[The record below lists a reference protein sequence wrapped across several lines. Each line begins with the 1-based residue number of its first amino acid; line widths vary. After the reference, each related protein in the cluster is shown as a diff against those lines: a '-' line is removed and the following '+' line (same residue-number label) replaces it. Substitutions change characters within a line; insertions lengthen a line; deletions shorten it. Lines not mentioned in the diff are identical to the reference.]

1 MCHTFGHLQ
10 SKYNATS
17 EVFVPCKNCQTSPVI
32 SRRYSGEVLC
42 QACFFKSVEKNV
54 EKELR
59 GQIKTLVD
67 NSDIKINKVGI
78 GLSGGKDSSVAL
90 FLLDKFC
97 KMRGIEIVGL
107 SVDEGIEGY
116 RSESLKCAKSICD
129 RLEINHNIFSYKE
142 LIGTTLSELLVTN
155 PPEASPC
162 SPCGVLRRRSLNQM
176 SKISEVD
183 CIVLGHNLDDFSQ
196 TVLMNHS
203 RGDISRL
210 VRMAPHQ
217 YVQVGFVPRLLP
229 LRRVPEQEVYLYA
242 ILRGLE
248 FHDGDCPYAAKAQR
262 NLFRKILLDLE
273 SKQPGTR
280 HSLLNGMEKI
290 RQNTPPPSTLT
301 LCPSC
306 DEPSG
311 GEGPCVFCREFGS
324 FAV

>member
-1 MCHTFGHLQ
+1 M
-10 SKYNATS
+10 
-17 EVFVPCKNCQTSPVI
+17 PCENCKTSPVI

-42 QACFFKSVEKNV
+42 RICFFKSVEKNT

-59 GQIKTLVD
+59 RQIKTLTV
-67 NSDIKINKVGI
+67 NSDIEINKIGI
-78 GLSGGKDSSVAL
+78 GLSGGKDSCVAL
-90 FLLDKFC
+90 YLLNKFC
-97 KMRGIEIVGL
+97 KTRGIEIIGL
-107 SVDEGIEGY
+107 SVDEGIDGY
-116 RSESLKCAKSICD
+116 RSESLDCAKSNCD
-129 RLEINHNIFSYKE
+129 NLGIDLRIFSYKD

-162 SPCGVLRRRSLNQM
+162 SPCGILRRRSLNQM
-176 SKISEVD
+176 SKVSEVD
-183 CIVLGHNLDDFSQ
+183 CLVLGHNLDDFSQ

-210 VRMAPHQ
+210 IRMAPHQ
-217 YVQVGFVPRLLP
+217 YVQIGFVPRLLP
-229 LRRVPEQEVYLYA
+229 LRRIPEQEVYLYA
-242 ILRGLE
+242 ILRNLE
-248 FHDGDCPYAAKAQR
+248 FHDGECPYAAKAQR

-273 SKQPGTR
+273 TKQPGTR

-290 RQNTPPPSTLT
+290 RQNAPPPSTLT

-306 DEPSG
+306 GEPSG